1 MVFFWPGLAVTPPKL
16 SPNQTKPPPS
26 PPPPPPLLE
35 FYIIFMFINTNA
47 SVCIYTSLPTSAQA
61 RRALRTCNRR
71 DSGRRMFNFNRLPV
85 LLTTGELADV
95 CAYLTKPVGTIVP
108 Y

>member
-16 SPNQTKPPPS
+16 SPNQTKPLLFL
-26 PPPPPPLLE
+26 PPPLLE

-85 LLTTGELADV
+85 FLTTGELADV